1 MEVKK
6 LALSKEELKAQ
17 CEKSIAFEDQIVQAV
32 NKSTDA
38 LKNRLLK
45 ELLRGVAF
53 DSMKHALIFRAI
65 IGLLE
70 FAPAISDEDNTVLN
84 RDIKVHIENE
94 EKAIKIYEEMLG
106 KVDNEKIKFM
116 LETIIADEKRHH
128 ELLKTISKFIIEKE
142 TIQEDEWFD
151 YIYKYSL
158 AHGAPIG

>member
-1 MEVKK
+1 
-6 LALSKEELKAQ
+6 LSLSKEELKAQ

-38 LKNRLLK
+38 LQNRLLK

-70 FAPAISDEDNTVLN
+70 FSPAISDEDNTILN

-106 KVDNEKIKFM
+106 KIDNEKIKFM
-116 LETIIADEKRHH
+116 LETIIADEHRHH

>member
-1 MEVKK
+1 MS
-6 LALSKEELKAQ
+6 LSKEELKAQ

-38 LKNRLLK
+38 LQNRLLK

-70 FAPAISDEDNTVLN
+70 FSPAISDEDNTILN

-94 EKAIKIYEEMLG
+94 EKAIKIYEEILG
-106 KVDNEKIKFM
+106 KIDNEKIKFM
-116 LETIIADEKRHH
+116 LETIIADEHRHH
-128 ELLKTISKFIIEKE
+128 ELLKTISKLIIEKE

>member
-1 MEVKK
+1 M
-6 LALSKEELKAQ
+6 SIWTKEELIAQ
-17 CEKSIAFEDQIVQAV
+17 CEKSIAFEEQIVEAV

-38 LKNRLLK
+38 LQNLLLK

-53 DSMKHALIFRAI
+53 DSMKHALVFRAI
-65 IGLLE
+65 IGLLD
-70 FAPAISDEDNTVLN
+70 FSPAISDEDNAVLN

-94 EKAIKIYEEMLG
+94 EIAMKIYEEMLG
-106 KVDNEKIKFM
+106 KIDNEKIKFM
-116 LETIIADEKRHH
+116 LETIIADEHRHH

-142 TIQEDEWFD
+142 TIAEDEWFD

>member
-1 MEVKK
+1 
-6 LALSKEELKAQ
+6 LSLSKEELKAQ
-17 CEKSIAFEDQIVQAV
+17 CEKSIALEEQIVQAV

-38 LKNRLLK
+38 LQNLLLK

-70 FAPAISDEDNTVLN
+70 FSPAITDEDNTVLN

-94 EKAIKIYEEMLG
+94 EKAMKIYGEMLG
-106 KVDNEKIKFM
+106 KIDNEKIKFM
-116 LETIIADEKRHH
+116 LETIIADEHRHH

>member
-1 MEVKK
+1 MS
-6 LALSKEELKAQ
+6 LSKEELKAQ
-17 CEKSIAFEDQIVQAV
+17 CEKSIALEEQIVQAV

-38 LKNRLLK
+38 LQNLLLK

-70 FAPAISDEDNTVLN
+70 FSPAITDEDNTVLN

-94 EKAIKIYEEMLG
+94 EKAMKIYGEMLG
-106 KVDNEKIKFM
+106 KIDNEKIKFM
-116 LETIIADEKRHH
+116 LETIIADEHRHH

>member
-1 MEVKK
+1 MS
-6 LALSKEELKAQ
+6 LSKEELKAQ

-38 LKNRLLK
+38 LQNRLLK

-70 FAPAISDEDNTVLN
+70 FSPAISDEDNTILN

-106 KVDNEKIKFM
+106 KIDNEKIKFM
-116 LETIIADEKRHH
+116 LETIIADEHRHH

>member
-1 MEVKK
+1 
-6 LALSKEELKAQ
+6 LSKEELKAQ
-17 CEKSIAFEDQIVQAV
+17 CEKSIAFEEQIVESV

-38 LKNRLLK
+38 LQNLLLK

-70 FAPAISDEDNTVLN
+70 FSPAISDEDNTVLN

-94 EKAIKIYEEMLG
+94 EKAIKIYEEMLT

-116 LETIIADEKRHH
+116 LETIIADEHRHH

-142 TIQEDEWFD
+142 TIAEDEWFD

>member
-1 MEVKK
+1 MS
-6 LALSKEELKAQ
+6 LSKEELKAQ
-17 CEKSIAFEDQIVQAV
+17 CEKSIAFEEQIVQSV

-38 LKNRLLK
+38 LQNLLLK

-53 DSMKHALIFRAI
+53 DSMKHALVFRAI

-70 FAPAISDEDNTVLN
+70 FSPAISDEDNTVLN

-116 LETIIADEKRHH
+116 LETIIADEHRHH

-142 TIQEDEWFD
+142 TIAEDEWFD

>member
-1 MEVKK
+1 MTH
-6 LALSKEELKAQ
+6 L
-17 CEKSIAFEDQIVQAV
+17 
-32 NKSTDA
+32 
-38 LKNRLLK
+38 
-45 ELLRGVAF
+45 
-53 DSMKHALIFRAI
+53 HAHVFRAI

-70 FAPAISDEDNTVLN
+70 FSPAISDEDNTVLN

-116 LETIIADEKRHH
+116 LETIIADEQRHH

-142 TIQEDEWFD
+142 TIAEDEWFD

>member
-1 MEVKK
+1 
-6 LALSKEELKAQ
+6 LSLSKEELKAQ

-38 LKNRLLK
+38 LQNRLLK

-70 FAPAISDEDNTVLN
+70 FSPAISDEDNTILN

-106 KVDNEKIKFM
+106 KIDNEKIKFM
-116 LETIIADEKRHH
+116 LETIIADEHRHH
-128 ELLKTISKFIIEKE
+128 ELLKTISKLIIEKE

>member
-1 MEVKK
+1 M
-6 LALSKEELKAQ
+6 ALSKEELKAQ
-17 CEKSIAFEDQIVQAV
+17 CEKSIAFEEQIVQAV

-38 LKNRLLK
+38 LQNLLLK

-70 FAPAISDEDNTVLN
+70 FSPAISDEDNTILN

-106 KVDNEKIKFM
+106 KIDNEKIKFM

-142 TIQEDEWFD
+142 TIAEDEWFD

>member
-1 MEVKK
+1 MS
-6 LALSKEELKAQ
+6 LSKEELKAQ
-17 CEKSIAFEDQIVQAV
+17 CEKSIAFEEEIVQAV

-38 LKNRLLK
+38 LQNLLLK
-45 ELLRGVAF
+45 ELLRGVAY

-70 FAPAISDEDNTVLN
+70 FSPAISDEDNTVLN

-94 EKAIKIYEEMLG
+94 TKAIKIYEEMLG
-106 KVDNEKIKFM
+106 KIDNEKIKFM
-116 LETIIADEKRHH
+116 LETIIADEHRHH

>member
-1 MEVKK
+1 
-6 LALSKEELKAQ
+6 LSLSKEELKAQ
-17 CEKSIAFEDQIVQAV
+17 CEKSIAFEEQIIEAV

-38 LKNRLLK
+38 LKNLLLK

-70 FAPAISDEDNTVLN
+70 FSPAISDEDNTVLN

-94 EKAIKIYEEMLG
+94 EKAIKIYEEMLS

-142 TIQEDEWFD
+142 TIAEDEWFD

>member
-1 MEVKK
+1 MS
-6 LALSKEELKAQ
+6 LSKEELKAQ
-17 CEKSIAFEDQIVQAV
+17 CEKSIALEEQIVQAV

-38 LKNRLLK
+38 LQNLLLK

-70 FAPAISDEDNTVLN
+70 FSPAITDEDNTVLN

-94 EKAIKIYEEMLG
+94 EKAMKQYEEILSKIG
-106 KVDNEKIKFM
+106 DSQKDQKVKFM

-128 ELLKTISKFIIEKE
+128 ELLKTISKSIIEKE
-142 TIQEDEWFD
+142 TIAEDEWFD

>member
-1 MEVKK
+1 
-6 LALSKEELKAQ
+6 LSLSKEELKAQ
-17 CEKSIAFEDQIVQAV
+17 CEKSIAFEEEIVAAV
-32 NKSTDA
+32 NKSTNA
-38 LKNRLLK
+38 LKNLLLK

-53 DSMKHALIFRAI
+53 DSMKHALVFRAI

-70 FAPAISDEDNTVLN
+70 FSPAISDEDNTVLN

-94 EKAIKIYEEMLG
+94 EKAIKIYEEILD

-116 LETIIADEKRHH
+116 LETIIADEHRHH

>member
-1 MEVKK
+1 M
-6 LALSKEELKAQ
+6 ALSKEELKAA
-17 CEKSIAFEDQIVQAV
+17 CNKSIAFEEQIVAAV
-32 NKSTDA
+32 NKSTNA

-70 FAPAISDEDNTVLN
+70 FSPAISDEDNTVLN

-94 EKAIKIYEEMLG
+94 EKAIKTYEEMLG

>member
-1 MEVKK
+1 M
-6 LALSKEELKAQ
+6 ALSKDELKAQ

-38 LKNRLLK
+38 LQNRLLK

-70 FAPAISDEDNTVLN
+70 FSPAISDEDNTVLN

-94 EKAIKIYEEMLG
+94 EKAIKTYEEMLG

>member
-6 LALSKEELKAQ
+6 LSLSKEELKAQ
-17 CEKSIAFEDQIVQAV
+17 CEKSIALEEQIVQAV

-38 LKNRLLK
+38 LQNLLLK

-70 FAPAISDEDNTVLN
+70 FSPAITDEDNTVLN

-94 EKAIKIYEEMLG
+94 EKAMKIYGEMLG
-106 KVDNEKIKFM
+106 KIDNEKIKFM
-116 LETIIADEKRHH
+116 LETIIADEHRHH

>member
-1 MEVKK
+1 MS
-6 LALSKEELKAQ
+6 LSKEELKAQ
-17 CEKSIAFEDQIVQAV
+17 CEKSIAFEEEIVAAV
-32 NKSTDA
+32 NKSTNA
-38 LKNRLLK
+38 LKNLLLK

-53 DSMKHALIFRAI
+53 DSMKHALVFRAI

-70 FAPAISDEDNTVLN
+70 FSPAISDEDNTVLN

-94 EKAIKIYEEMLG
+94 EKAIKIYEEILD

-116 LETIIADEKRHH
+116 LETIIADEHRHH